1 MPGGLVIILIIVV
14 WLFVLAPLLLRGQ
27 KPISRAGDAFEDTRV
42 LYEGGSGELQ
52 PRRRPKVMPSDI
64 RRHEDEHHDNIE
76 VVDDT
81 DVLIEEPEGGRT
93 LNMEGLRRGFFNRAP
108 REEEP
113 EAPEVIEGAVVH
125 ELEPA
130 VVADAEPEVVVHLD
144 DWDEELPA
152 YEVDSWTTTPEDLLY
167 ETESSHLSLVS
178 EVAEEPEEAEVAS
191 EGSEAGDASE
201 SAEPAEASEVEL
213 TEEEIEFARSRR
225 GRGGYDPEADAR
237 SSADRYERR
246 RRTLLI
252 LAVLLAVTLAV
263 GLIFGGWVWSAP
275 VVACVLTVAYLFA
288 LRHQVRAEQALRA
301 RRVAQLRRARLGVR
315 SVRDEELQIPRQ
327 LRHPGA
333 VVVELD
339 DESPDFVNLPEMVW
353 NPEHDAGGDL
363 VDISGRRAG

>member
-64 RRHEDEHHDNIE
+64 RRHEDEPHDNIE

-81 DVLIEEPEGGRT
+81 DVLIEEAEGRT
-93 LNMEGLRRGFFNRAP
+93 LNMEGLRRGFFNRAA
-108 REEEP
+108 REENAE
-113 EAPEVIEGAVVH
+113 EPEVIEGAVVH

-130 VVADAEPEVVVHLD
+130 VVADEEPEVVVHLD
-144 DWDEELPA
+144 EWEEELPA

-167 ETESSHLSLVS
+167 DTESSHLSLVS
-178 EVAEEPEEAEVAS
+178 KAEEEPEDAELAA
-191 EGSEAGDASE
+191 EGSDEPEDTS
-201 SAEPAEASEVEL
+201 EPAEAAAASEVEL

-252 LAVLLAVTLAV
+252 LAALLAVTLAV

>member
-64 RRHEDEHHDNIE
+64 RRHEDEPHDNIE

-81 DVLIEEPEGGRT
+81 DVLLEEAEGRT
-93 LNMEGLRRGFFNRAP
+93 LNMEGLRRGFFSRAA
-108 REEEP
+108 REE

-130 VVADAEPEVVVHLD
+130 EEPEPEVVHLD
-144 DWDEELPA
+144 EWEEELPA

-178 EVAEEPEEAEVAS
+178 EVEEEPEDAELVA
-191 EGSEAGDASE
+191 EDSEAADASE
-201 SAEPAEASEVEL
+201 AAEPAEASEVEL

-263 GLIFGGWVWSAP
+263 GLIFGGWAWSTP